1 MMNVIP
7 RSARELRQ
15 GARLHRIGVVQHVRR
30 GSAAGLAGVEAGDRL
45 LAVNGLLPRDTI
57 DVASTGSEPEV
68 SVVVER
74 EEARRSV
81 DLNVSAPGDLGLE
94 FGVPTFDGI
103 RRCANACEF
112 CFIDGLPEGMRGTL
126 YIRDDDYRYSFLY
139 GSFVTLTN
147 LRPSD
152 VDRICYQR
160 LSPLRVSIHAT
171 DLAVRR
177 QLLANPR
184 APDVLGQLDDL
195 GAAGIEFHGQVVL
208 VPGVN
213 DGAVLDQTI
222 GDLAERYPAVRSVAV
237 VPVGLTRHSHTAGL
251 RTLTPV
257 DAAAALACCT
267 RWQGRLRARF
277 GVGFVYPGDEL
288 YLLAGRR
295 FPSAA
300 RYDDHPQ
307 LQNGVGLVPLFLR
320 QWRRVR
326 HRSPAAVMRRHVLW
340 VCGQAMERALG
351 LVAADLQ
358 TVDGLSVEVVA
369 VPKAFFGTG
378 VTVSGLLTGEDVA
391 RALRGR
397 QAERV
402 ILPRVMLDA
411 AGERTLD
418 DWTLTELMEKL
429 PGEVRV
435 AQSAGELL
443 EATCAA

>member
-1 MMNVIP
+1 
-7 RSARELRQ
+7 
-15 GARLHRIGVVQHVRR
+15 
-30 GSAAGLAGVEAGDRL
+30 VEAGDRL
-45 LAVNGLLPRDTI
+45 LAVNGLVPRDTI
-57 DVASTGSEPEV
+57 DLATGGSEREL
-68 SVVVER
+68 SIVVER
-74 EEARRSV
+74 QEARRAF
-81 DLNVSAPGDLGLE
+81 DLNIGATRELGLE
-94 FGVPTFDGI
+94 FGAPTFDGI

-112 CFIDGLPEGMRGTL
+112 CFIDGLPEGMRRTL

-160 LSPLRVSIHAT
+160 LSPLRVSVHAT

-184 APDVLGQLDDL
+184 APDILGQLDDF

-222 GDLAERYPAVRSVAV
+222 RDLAVRYPAVRSVAV
-237 VPVGLTRHSHTAGL
+237 VPVGLTRHSHTVGL
-251 RTLTPV
+251 RTLTPA
-257 DAAAALACCT
+257 DAMAALACCS
-267 RWQGRLRARF
+267 RWQRNLRARL

-295 FPSAA
+295 FPSAPQ
-300 RYDDHPQ
+300 YDDHPQ

-326 HRSPAAVMRRHVLW
+326 HRRPAAVTRRLVLW

-351 LVAADLQ
+351 LVAADLE
-358 TVDGLSVEVVA
+358 TVDGLSTEVVA
-369 VPKAFFGTG
+369 VPNAFFGTG
-378 VTVSGLLTGEDVA
+378 VTVSGLLTGADVA

-397 QAERV
+397 QADRV
-402 ILPRVMLDA
+402 VLPRVMLDA

-418 DWTLTELMEKL
+418 DWTLSELIENL